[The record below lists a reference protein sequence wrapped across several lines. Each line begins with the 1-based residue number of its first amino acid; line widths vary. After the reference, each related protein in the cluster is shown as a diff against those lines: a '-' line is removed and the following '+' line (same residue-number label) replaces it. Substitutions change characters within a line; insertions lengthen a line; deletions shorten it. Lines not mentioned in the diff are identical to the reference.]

1 MGARATAF
9 TGTRLVNDK
18 ALTDDFARS
27 ERRWPG
33 MKTKQN
39 LMGTTALSIDE
50 PTERHVVKRVAEV

>member
-1 MGARATAF
+1 
-9 TGTRLVNDK
+9 
-18 ALTDDFARS
+18 
-27 ERRWPG
+27 